1 MLGTPLTAEFAA
13 AAAEVAMA
21 ECAPIS
27 NVRASASY
35 RRDMVGVLTRRAI
48 LAAKETNS
56 ITMTVNITVNGEER
70 TLSSPPYRSLLDA
83 LRNELGLTG
92 TKKGCEVGDCGSCT
106 ILLDGKP
113 VNACL
118 VLAAEVE
125 GAIIET
131 IEGLQNAPG
140 RPSLLQENFMEHG
153 AAQCGFCTPGI
164 LVMAK
169 ALLDENPDPSE
180 AEIRFALAGNIC
192 RCTGYTKI
200 VSAIRAAAEQGKRE
214 HAR

>member
-1 MLGTPLTAEFAA
+1 MTTA
-13 AAAEVAMA
+13 
-21 ECAPIS
+21 
-27 NVRASASY
+27 
-35 RRDMVGVLTRRAI
+35 
-48 LAAKETNS
+48 
-56 ITMTVNITVNGEER
+56 VNITVNGEER
-70 TLSSPPYRSLLDA
+70 ALSVLPYCSLLDA

-106 ILLDGKP
+106 VILDGKP

-118 VLAAEVE
+118 VLAAEVDS
-125 GAIIET
+125 AIIET
-131 IEGLQNAPG
+131 IEGLQNATG
-140 RPSLLQENFMEHG
+140 RPSLLQESFMVHG

-200 VSAIRAAAEQGKRE
+200 VAAIRAAAEQGKRE
-214 HAR
+214 RAA